1 MASAHS
7 AIVTALQHRVQFV
20 SAQTAT
26 TGTPVGSML
35 DAKLQAMLVQIQQ
48 ATGITLQGGT
58 EIMNEVGRGP
68 WTVEHRQAF
77 STAVS
82 NNIAAP
88 VARSTRPTQKCSA
101 IRNFFTEGDWA
112 IFESSQLTEEPKLQA
127 MAKRLSMLGIVC
139 PCEKLLMSACA
150 LLVMKGDPP
159 PKDHAQKREMCHNL
173 SKLIKMHDKTT
184 TWPFTYITNYMD
196 SPLTLPPE
204 IYARAYGA
212 DKPCPPPPPFET
224 SVYNDAVLGMCYR
237 SNRTGV
243 SGSKKSPGT
252 SLAVPTAG
260 ALQQHHQ
267 QVDAMQMCMGMM
279 GAMMQRMGV
288 APTGADNV
296 NDGGINIAMLK
307 GGAASPKSSAPS
319 HTLSA
324 ETLSLG
330 GSPKEPMPA
339 PPAPAGPAKTA
350 AAAVDEA
357 KELEKKMVASAQAHG
372 KFTADIS
379 HLLTP
384 ELAKGCIPKNFKCK
398 AYDRAKYL
406 AQQAGLSSSAQT
418 SVAQMAYAKAA
429 EYLAA

>member
-1 MASAHS
+1 
-7 AIVTALQHRVQFV
+7 
-20 SAQTAT
+20 
-26 TGTPVGSML
+26 ML
-35 DAKLQAMLVQIQQ
+35 DAQLQAMLVQIQQ
-48 ATGITLQGGT
+48 ATGIALQGGT

-77 STAVS
+77 SIAVS

-101 IRNFFTEGDWA
+101 IRNFFAEGDWA

-127 MAKRLSMLGIVC
+127 MAKRLSMLGIAC

-150 LLVMKGDPP
+150 LLVMKGDLP

-204 IYARAYGA
+204 IYAHAYGA

-237 SNRTGV
+237 SNHTGV
-243 SGSKKSPGT
+243 SGSKKSSGT

-267 QVDAMQMCMGMM
+267 QVDVMQMCMGMM

-288 APTGADNV
+288 TPTGADNV
-296 NDGGINIAMLK
+296 NDGGINITMLK
-307 GGAASPKSSAPS
+307 G
-319 HTLSA
+319 
-324 ETLSLG
+324 
-330 GSPKEPMPA
+330 EPMPA
-339 PPAPAGPAKTA
+339 LPAPAEPEKTA

-357 KELEKKMVASAQAHG
+357 KELEKKMVASAQVGGKRKHG